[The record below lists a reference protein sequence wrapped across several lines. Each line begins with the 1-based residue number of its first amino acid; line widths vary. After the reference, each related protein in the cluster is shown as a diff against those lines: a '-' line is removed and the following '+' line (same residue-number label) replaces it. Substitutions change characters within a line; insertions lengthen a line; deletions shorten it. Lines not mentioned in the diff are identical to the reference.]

1 MSNEVVF
8 TKTSLFP
15 EENNKDMTSHLRG
28 EGTHHSEAGEGG
40 NHALHHVD
48 CRKWQSNPIH
58 HKLRALAGVMG
69 NVLEWYDFAVFGF
82 FSDVIGKVFFP
93 KDQSEDLSV
102 MESFAV
108 FGGAFLMR
116 PVGGLVIG
124 YIGDTSGR
132 KRALEISI
140 FLMALATT
148 LMGCLPTYDQI
159 GNAAILLLL
168 MVRMLQGL
176 SVGGQLMS
184 SLVFTLEGRPSN
196 RWGLYGS
203 FVMAAANIGTLLGG
217 LVAYGLRLK
226 LTEDQLL
233 RWGWRIPFLSGILI
247 SFCGIYLKYFCTED
261 EGLPGHAAIPSNSCH
276 DGSPG
281 TSKSEIDNEIN
292 DVVIVEREMDN
303 THGDSTNVG
312 QPTALVA
319 SPELRR
325 PTNPLRLTFSLE
337 NLPSLLASAMVP
349 LLWGGGFYLC
359 FVWMAIFMKDL
370 MKPPVPSAFLVNSC
384 SILILGVWFP
394 LAGALSDIFGRRQVM
409 TAGGALFGF
418 VGPFLFLAIRNMGS
432 NHVWIALCAQI
443 GLGLSLAMWGAPM
456 CAWLVESFE
465 PEARL
470 TSVSIGYNLAQ
481 ALAGGFSPFIATLLV
496 DEVGTAAPGI
506 LFTILAIIS
515 LIGLWGVAPR
525 HDYDRQS
532 QEDDNN
538 EIGEVELELNE
549 IT

>member
-1 MSNEVVF
+1 
-8 TKTSLFP
+8 
-15 EENNKDMTSHLRG
+15 MTTNPRD
-28 EGTHHSEAGEGG
+28 EGTLDNDEGKLF
-40 NHALHHVD
+40 HRTLYHVH
-48 CRKWQSNPIH
+48 RSNWQSNPIH
-58 HKLRALAGVMG
+58 HKLRAIAGVMG

-116 PVGGLVIG
+116 PIGGLVIG

-132 KRALEISI
+132 KKALEISI

-159 GNAAILLLL
+159 GNPAILLLL
-168 MVRMLQGL
+168 IVRMLQGL

-203 FVMAAANIGTLLGG
+203 FVMAAANIGTFLGG

-233 RWGWRIPFLSGILI
+233 RWGWRIPFLSGIMI

-261 EGLPGHAAIPSNSCH
+261 ESLPGHDAFPSNNCH
-276 DGSPG
+276 ADLPE
-281 TSKSEIDNEIN
+281 TEKSEVGVEIDDI
-292 DVVIVEREMDN
+292 VIVERE
-303 THGDSTNVG
+303 GDDDQNDPSNVE
-312 QPTALVA
+312 QPTVLVA
-319 SPELRR
+319 PPKLKRKS
-325 PTNPLRLTFSLE
+325 NPLRLAFSRE
-337 NLPSLLASAMVP
+337 NRRSLLSSAMVP
-349 LLWGGGFYLC
+349 LVWSGGFYLS

-370 MKPPVPSAFLVNSC
+370 IDPPVPSAFLVNSC
-384 SILILGVWFP
+384 SILLLGIWFP
-394 LAGALSDIFGRRQVM
+394 LAGLLSDILGRRNVM
-409 TAGGALFGF
+409 TAGGIIFGCA
-418 VGPFLFLAIRNMGS
+418 GPFLLLAISNMGG
-432 NHVWIALCAQI
+432 NNLWIALFAQI
-443 GLGLSLAMWGAPM
+443 GLGVSLAMWGAPM
-456 CAWLVESFE
+456 CAWLVEAFE
-465 PEARL
+465 PQARL

-481 ALAGGFSPFIATLLV
+481 AFAGGFSPFIATVLTDKLW
-496 DEVGTAAPGI
+496 TASPGI
-506 LFTILAIIS
+506 LLTILATVS

-525 HDYDRQS
+525 HDYNRQS

-538 EIGEVELELNE
+538 DIDVVGLELTE